1 MKKKVI
7 RCIPYICCCIS
18 IVVFLLDVL
27 NLPSHLG
34 IEVSNIN
41 WDLNIGLLTNLV
53 VVTLFS
59 ITYEILDKRTAEK
72 EKNKE
77 EISALLLKESY
88 TYAYNTWVIYL
99 RNL

>member
-7 RCIPYICCCIS
+7 RCISYICCCIS

-27 NLPSHLG
+27 NLPSHLE

-41 WDLNIGLLTNLV
+41 WDLNIGLLTNLI

-72 EKNKE
+72 EKIK
-77 EISALLLKESY
+77 KKFQHY
-88 TYAYNTWVIYL
+88 C
-99 RNL
+99 